1 MFKKVFIAALFV
13 TIVGAIGVA
22 VYDSENPGS
31 VQAQSGTPTP
41 EPAATLPAV
50 TTAAAAPQ
58 MSTTGVEAAAVLK
71 QGPQVGEP
79 WATSGV
85 IVGVD
90 DFGFSL
96 SVDGVGDSIYV
107 ELGPTA
113 YWQAQGMTL
122 AVGEWASVQGF
133 TQDGLYHAGVVT
145 KTDGSQIVMRDL
157 ITGQPLWS
165 GGVVNSQSQNGNG
178 LQDGSGVPQPQAQV
192 SPDEWIT
199 VEGMITAMA
208 QNTLTVQTTDGAV
221 YVLSLGRSGFA
232 AEQDVPFAI
241 GDQVKVIGYDNN
253 GQFRAGEI
261 DNLTQGGR
269 LMLLDPNG
277 RPLWAGPGG
286 NGNGGAANSQSQTGS
301 TSSGQGGKGYRGG
314 RGS

>member
-1 MFKKVFIAALFV
+1 MFKKVFVAALFV
-13 TIVGAIGVA
+13 TIIGAIGIA
-22 VYDSENPGS
+22 IYDSEKTGE
-31 VQAQSGTPTP
+31 VQAQGGGTPTP
-41 EPAATLPAV
+41 EPAATLPVV
-50 TTAAAAPQ
+50 T
-58 MSTTGVEAAAVLK
+58 VEATQLPAAGTDATVVLQ

-96 SVDGVGDSIYV
+96 SVDGAGDTIYV

-113 YWQAQGMTL
+113 YWQAQGVTL
-122 AVGEWASVQGF
+122 AVGEWISVQGY

-145 KTDGSQIVMRDL
+145 KTDGGQIVMRDL
-157 ITGQPLWS
+157 TTGQPLWS
-165 GGVVNSQSQNGNG
+165 GGTANGQSQNGNG

-192 SPDEWIT
+192 SPDQWIT
-199 VEGMITAMA
+199 VEGAITAMA

-221 YVLSLGRSGFA
+221 LVLSLGRSGFA
-232 AEQDVPFAI
+232 AEQGVVFAI

-286 NGNGGAANSQSQTGS
+286 NGGG
-301 TSSGQGGKGYRGG
+301 SGR
-314 RGS
+314 